1 MKEKDRVYWL
11 GVTATFFAFTFAVIL
26 LLSSILGFYC
36 LILFFGTLIVLS
48 NRKIE
53 KQKEVIKEL
62 KSVIRGLIKGGKKD
76 GSK

>member
-53 KQKEVIKEL
+53 KQKD
-62 KSVIRGLIKGGKKD
+62 KGEASFTD
-76 GSK
+76 ESKISIN